1 MTKTVGYLISC
12 EGRTLFMRDKADA
25 YWAFIDDAYTVTEL
39 VARAGDE
46 SLLEGHPSTDET
58 QERLQLLEQIYEL
71 EEQQIAAMKETLES
85 AVELI
90 ESINEFASKKTENVM
105 ELKGLMLLIA
115 ESCNE
120 WLKPKP

>member
-1 MTKTVGYLISC
+1 MKTLGYLISC
-12 EGRTLFMRDKADA
+12 QGRQLFMRDKADCSWA
-25 YWAFIDDAYTVTEL
+25 YIDDEYTVTEL
-39 VARAGDE
+39 VAKAGE
-46 SLLEGHPSTDET
+46 EVEQPSTDET

-105 ELKGLMLLIA
+105 ELKGLMLLIS

>member
-1 MTKTVGYLISC
+1 MKTLGYLISC
-12 EGRTLFMRDKADA
+12 QDRNLFMRDKADCSWA
-25 YWAFIDDAYTVTEL
+25 YLDDEYTVTEL
-39 VARAGDE
+39 VAKAGEEIPE
-46 SLLEGHPSTDET
+46 SPRSVDET

-71 EEQQIAAMKETLES
+71 EEQQIAAMKGTLES

-90 ESINEFASKKTENVM
+90 ESICEFASKKTENVM

>member
-1 MTKTVGYLISC
+1 MKTLGYLISC
-12 EGRTLFMRDKADA
+12 EGRQLFMRDKADCSWA
-25 YWAFIDDAYTVTEL
+25 YLDDEYTVTEL
-39 VARAGDE
+39 VAKPGEELVDA
-46 SLLEGHPSTDET
+46 PSTDET

-71 EEQQIAAMKETLES
+71 EEQQIAAMKGTLES

-120 WLKPKP
+120 WLKPKL

>member
-1 MTKTVGYLISC
+1 
-12 EGRTLFMRDKADA
+12 MRDKADC
-25 YWAFIDDAYTVTEL
+25 YWAYIDDEYTVTEL
-39 VARAGDE
+39 VAKVGE
-46 SLLEGHPSTDET
+46 EPLLEEHTSTDET

-71 EEQQIAAMKETLES
+71 EEQQIAAMKGTLES

-120 WLKPKP
+120 WLKPKL